1 MITVIFDY
9 DFSRTPACSAKVTTN
24 CVEQFVVYETSSS
37 IDDAFVLGT
46 VPLPANAQGLV
57 RGIGGTTR
65 LITFSSG
72 SHRIAVT
79 AQGPPPPVS
88 QGPDA
93 KPAES
98 SRTAC
103 FTWITTP

>member
-9 DFSRTPACSAKVTTN
+9 DFSRTPACSAKVATN

-46 VPLPANAQGLV
+46 VPLPANAQGLIH
-57 RGIGGTTR
+57 GISGTTS
-65 LITFSSG
+65 LNVFSSG
-72 SHRIAVT
+72 LHRIAVT

-98 SRTAC
+98 PRSAC
-103 FTWITTP
+103 FTWVTTP